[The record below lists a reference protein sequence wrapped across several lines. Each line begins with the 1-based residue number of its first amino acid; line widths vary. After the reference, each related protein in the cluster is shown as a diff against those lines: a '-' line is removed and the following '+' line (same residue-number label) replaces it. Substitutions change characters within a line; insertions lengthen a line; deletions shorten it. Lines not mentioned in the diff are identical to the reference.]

1 MSKFIMSVGDDA
13 YQVLQTGGHEKMDLS
28 TGTFESCNY
37 SRMGRP
43 ILGCSEGTSQTC
55 DIPADSIMICQS
67 CHKSILDGETWH
79 HRYDAKAG
87 MLEPVHDKCSK
98 DI

>member
-1 MSKFIMSVGDDA
+1 
-13 YQVLQTGGHEKMDLS
+13 
-28 TGTFESCNY
+28 
-37 SRMGRP
+37 MGRP

-55 DIPADSIMICQS
+55 DTTANPIMICPAF
-67 CHKSILDGETWH
+67 HKSILDGETWH

-87 MLEPVHDKCSK
+87 MIEPVHDKCSK